1 MSFSSSSSSRDDV
14 FSDPEGDTQ
23 KKNQEKGETFSVVT
37 RRHFFPRSIP
47 HNNAI
52 KNERCHA
59 LCFPRHRADE
69 DDRFLQQVRPF
80 VSIIIALESLFI
92 SLFLRSLILL

>member
-1 MSFSSSSSSRDDV
+1 VMMISQTSFFGFFF
-14 FSDPEGDTQ
+14 FSFGNFRYVTSL
-23 KKNQEKGETFSVVT
+23 FSLD
-37 RRHFFPRSIP
+37 RST
-47 HNNAI
+47 NN

-80 VSIIIALESLFI
+80 VSFLSIIIALESLFI
-92 SLFLRSLILL
+92 SLLLRSYPFSFGV